1 MPTLYPC
8 AVLPNVD
15 QQLCD
20 ANGQPVA
27 GGKLYFY
34 EANSSTPLAVYSDPD
49 GDTAQT
55 NPVILD
61 ADGRPPDAIFI
72 AAESYK
78 TIFTDADDATI
89 WTRTVYQDP
98 GSVFA
103 NHFGV
108 LASDGARDETSG
120 YVVQLTDRLITMD
133 GSGGANPCI
142 VQLPAAS
149 DATQML
155 TIKNVG
161 SVALAVT
168 PDGSDTIDTVAAAYT
183 VPVEAS
189 PVFPTITII
198 PDGVS
203 GWWIIGSHGL

>member
-1 MPTLYPC
+1 MPNLYPC
-8 AVLPNVD
+8 AVLPWID

-20 ANGQPVA
+20 TNGQPVA

-78 TIFTDADDATI
+78 TIFTDADDAVI

-108 LASDGARDETSG
+108 LAADGARDETSG
-120 YVVQLTDRLITMD
+120 YAVQLDDRLITMD

-183 VPVEAS
+183 VPVAAS
-189 PVFPTITII
+189 PVFPTITIV

-203 GWWIIGSHGL
+203 GWFIVGSHGL